1 MKWKRPKAAT
11 LLVLVFA
18 AAAVF
23 LGWRLVYPPEP
34 AYLGK
39 PLSAWV
45 RQFSTKYLGGVPP
58 KSAAEEAQRAI
69 QHIGA
74 EALPILLRQMRASD
88 SSLRKKL
95 RATVSR
101 NWHDRLG
108 LQDKS
113 GEIRRLAAH
122 GIHAL

>member
-23 LGWRLVYPPEP
+23 LGWRLVHSPEP
-34 AYLGK
+34 AYMGK

-45 RQFSTKYLGGVPP
+45 RQFSTNYLGGDA
-58 KSAAEEAQRAI
+58 SAAEEAQRAI

-74 EALPILLRQMRASD
+74 EALLILLRQMPAIPR
-88 SSLRKKL
+88 
-95 RATVSR
+95 
-101 NWHDRLG
+101 
-108 LQDKS
+108 
-113 GEIRRLAAH
+113 
-122 GIHAL
+122 